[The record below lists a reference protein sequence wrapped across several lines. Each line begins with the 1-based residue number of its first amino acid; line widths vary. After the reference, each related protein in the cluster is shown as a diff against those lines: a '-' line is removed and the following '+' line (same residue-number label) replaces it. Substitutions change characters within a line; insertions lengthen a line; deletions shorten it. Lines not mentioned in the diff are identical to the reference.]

1 MTDQK
6 AQMNDLPHCP
16 QVFGHL
22 LVTCVFFPQ
31 YFANFSHCV
40 ESSSHT
46 ARVGASTVV
55 DVASVSGTA
64 EKQYLGSIFYY
75 DQFHLNVFSSF
86 Y

>member
-40 ESSSHT
+40 EPSSHT

-55 DVASVSGTA
+55 DVASISSTA
-64 EKQYLGSIFYY
+64 EKQFHGSDKFYHNT
-75 DQFHLNVFSSF
+75 FHFQMI
-86 Y
+86 